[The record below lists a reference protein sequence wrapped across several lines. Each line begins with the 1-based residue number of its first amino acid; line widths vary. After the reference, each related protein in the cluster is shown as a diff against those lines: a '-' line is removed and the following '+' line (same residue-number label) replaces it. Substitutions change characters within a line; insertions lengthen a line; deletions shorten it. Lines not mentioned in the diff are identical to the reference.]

1 MAMAKEMVSASRMYG
16 TGLNTSALASRI
28 INEAGGSRLRVKT
41 LRNEVQQYINSTES
55 RQLDQLLSDMGWY
68 EIALPA
74 APSIPTL
81 VFRVPVTPSDAGALQ
96 FPPAD
101 APLSVKQ
108 AFYTSQ
114 AYYDY
119 MMRRA
124 QQTAPYSGGRDAIFD
139 SYVLGNVL
147 SYQGQANILNAKS
160 YLANIAQFER
170 DEIAARVRT
179 GARTNGFEFTAN
191 EAAVLA
197 SGGIVSIAQRS
208 DGVFVSIDQYL
219 FPNDI
224 LVNAPTAVPPL
235 GVVSPGIA
243 TMTLGG
249 VSFLPLFQ
257 NASASSEDRYSERYR
272 DLSVDEKQVL
282 RRVFT
287 SISDANVLLH
297 FGTDPARM
305 PFLARK
311 AFESGA
317 GAITLGNH
325 IYFFSQPRNMSFG
338 NDLLLLVHEMMHV
351 VQYRQFGM
359 LEVFRRIAL
368 QAATCGSNNAY
379 QYIRFEPNFSVLP
392 LESRAELAQHYAG
405 YQLYG
410 ILPSMVVDGVV
421 VNVTAAQLEQYAV
434 GSGLFGK

>member
-1 MAMAKEMVSASRMYG
+1 MATVKEMVSASRMYG
-16 TGLNTSALASRI
+16 TGLNTSALAGRI
-28 INEAGGSRLRVKT
+28 INEAAGNRLHVRN
-41 LRNEVQQYINSTES
+41 LRNEVQQYITANES
-55 RQLDQLLSDMGWY
+55 KQLDTLLSNMGWY
-68 EIALPA
+68 DIALPP

-81 VFRVPVTPSDAGALQ
+81 VFRVPVAPSDAGALQ
-96 FPPAD
+96 FPSDD

-147 SYQGQANILNAKS
+147 SYQGQTNILNATS
-160 YLANIAQFER
+160 YLANIAQFQR
-170 DEIAARVRT
+170 DEITARVQT
-179 GARTNGFEFTAN
+179 SARTHGFEFNSN

-208 DGVFVSIDQYL
+208 DGVFVSLDKFL
-219 FPNDI
+219 FPDDI
-224 LVNAPTAVPPL
+224 VVNAPKAVPPL

-257 NASASSEDRYSERYR
+257 KISTTDGDRYSERYR
-272 DLSVDEKQVL
+272 DMSVDEKQSL
-282 RRVFT
+282 RKVFT
-287 SISDANVLLH
+287 DVSDSDVLLH
-297 FGTDPARM
+297 FGTDPSGM

-311 AFESGA
+311 ALDSGA
-317 GAITLGNH
+317 KAITLGNH
-325 IYFFSQPRNMSFG
+325 IYFFSPPRNMSSG
-338 NDLLLLVHEMMHV
+338 NELLLLVHEMMHV

-359 LEVFRRIAL
+359 LEVFRRIAM
-368 QAATCGSNNAY
+368 QAGIYGADKAY
-379 QYIRFEPNFSVLP
+379 QYVRYEPNFGTLP

-405 YQLYG
+405 YRLYG
-410 ILPSMVVDGVV
+410 ILPSMIIDGVV
-421 VNVTAAQLEQYAV
+421 VNVTAAQLEQYAT